1 MIQNNNV
8 NNACKSSFVHCR
20 RLTSAELNLAVMRL
34 YEVQE
39 FLTISVIILHEID
52 RLNRFG
58 INKVPL

>member
-8 NNACKSSFVHCR
+8 NNACKSSFVQCR